1 MRTFDLDF
9 NAEIKLTWKD
19 NIFWSN
25 QKENETNKQKL
36 KLRAPAQII
45 LVYGFI
51 DFIVKLKLAGCTYN
65 TLFTLPCEIQNKN
78 NVKKW
83 KVKQCW
89 KKMKEKTSQIEFN
102 FEPDQGNN
110 LETNAVNSD
119 KSLRKG
125 WFCNRKILCERS

>member
-1 MRTFDLDF
+1 MRTFDPDF

-19 NIFWSN
+19 NVFWSN

-36 KLRAPAQII
+36 KLRVPAQIM
-45 LVYGFI
+45 LVYGFT

-65 TLFTLPCEIQNKN
+65 TLFTLPCKIQNKN

-83 KVKQCW
+83 KVKQSW

-102 FEPDQGNN
+102 FEYDQGNN
-110 LETNAVNSD
+110 L
-119 KSLRKG
+119 
-125 WFCNRKILCERS
+125 